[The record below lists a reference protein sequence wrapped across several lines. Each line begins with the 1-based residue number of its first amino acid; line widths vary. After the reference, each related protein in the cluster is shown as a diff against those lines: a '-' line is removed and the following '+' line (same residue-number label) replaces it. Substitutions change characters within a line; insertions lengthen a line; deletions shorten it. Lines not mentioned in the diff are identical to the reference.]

1 MRVLGFL
8 FFLLLTSCSKDTI
21 KYNAKTYDW
30 CNDIIIDFEQQK
42 KSGLSAETYHW
53 CSALMSE
60 SGVPITAKLPPSEP
74 VTKIKVENKIDLT
87 NAKSILGLTKEE
99 KDFEPNQEIIQPD
112 IKVKKEMN
120 STHSEHLEQ
129 NILASDFKSEQTQI
143 KKPTPIVAPEIN
155 LKLLAADQFNLALNY
170 FHGQGVQ
177 QDYISAHMLLT
188 LAQRNGEE
196 DASDYKLALTERM
209 TVSQIQEAQQ
219 RIRLFDAREDKKQSV
234 NTETREQELAEDPF
248 SLGLMYFQGKE
259 VPQDYVMALMLFNI
273 AATSGNQEALYY
285 RDAVSE
291 RMQPAEIRRADALA
305 LEWSA
310 QHSEN

>member
-42 KSGLSAETYHW
+42 KSGLSTETYHW

-60 SGVPITAKLPPSEP
+60 SGVPITAKLPPSAP

-99 KDFEPNQEIIQPD
+99 KDFEPNQEIIQSD

-129 NILASDFKSEQTQI
+129 NILAPNFKSEQTQI
-143 KKPTPIVAPEIN
+143 KKPSPIVAPEIN
-155 LKLLAADQFNLALNY
+155 LNLLAADQFNLALNY

-248 SLGLMYFQGKE
+248 SLGLMYFQGKG

>member
-1 MRVLGFL
+1 MRALGFL

-42 KSGLSAETYHW
+42 KSGLSPETYHW

-60 SGVPITAKLPPSEP
+60 SGIPITAKLPPSAP
-74 VTKIKVENKIDLT
+74 VTKIKVENKKNLT

-99 KDFEPNQEIIQPD
+99 KDFEPNQEMVQPD
-112 IKVKKEMN
+112 IKVKEEIN
-120 STHSEHLEQ
+120 PTHSERLNQ
-129 NILASDFKSEQTQI
+129 NKLATHFKSERTQI
-143 KKPTPIVAPEIN
+143 IKPTPTVAPTID

-188 LAQRNGEE
+188 FAQRNGEE

-209 TVSQIQEAQQ
+209 TVNQIQEAKD
-219 RIRLFDAREDKKQSV
+219 RIRLFDAKENKKQSV
-234 NTETREQELAEDPF
+234 DTEAAGQELSEDPF
-248 SLGLMYFQGKE
+248 SLGLMYFQGKGI
-259 VPQDYVMALMLFNI
+259 PQDYVMALMLFNI

-291 RMQPAEIRRADALA
+291 RMQPAEIRRADTLA

-310 QHSEN
+310 QHSKN